1 MAKEFDIYLRKRV
14 HECDLI
20 VLSLPFRDGLTVTNR
35 MILESC
41 VKSYLLYEFAAVQSG
56 VDIASHIDEMLKI
69 CYEMLSFGTHI
80 GISAEFQTHYSFYP
94 NENIIELGSSDI
106 PMLATMFTEA
116 ESAMLIG
123 ASPLLVSIGK
133 SLGYGSSEMDLDVNL
148 PDVLKQ
154 SVLTLKSEMAFYAD
168 VLGTNETDFISVT
181 ADIIPSANIV
191 DLCYRV
197 TRAGSTAMEI
207 AALVLGTEIHFS
219 FGRAFSGVAFGSS
232 VYGSKAQ
239 KFEVIEN
246 TLSILHTLTE
256 SIIQYVEPGA
266 HFIKFGASG
275 SAIVKMHRLLS
286 EMDANELQDYDNM
299 TLDEVDFV
307 ILT

>member
-219 FGRAFSGVAFGSS
+219 FGRAF
-232 VYGSKAQ
+232 
-239 KFEVIEN
+239 
-246 TLSILHTLTE
+246 
-256 SIIQYVEPGA
+256 EP
-266 HFIKFGASG
+266 
-275 SAIVKMHRLLS
+275 
-286 EMDANELQDYDNM
+286 
-299 TLDEVDFV
+299 
-307 ILT
+307 

>member
-106 PMLATMFTEA
+106 PMLATMFT
-116 ESAMLIG
+116 SAR
-123 ASPLLVSIGK
+123 
-133 SLGYGSSEMDLDVNL
+133 L
-148 PDVLKQ
+148 PRKCPRKEL
-154 SVLTLKSEMAFYAD
+154 
-168 VLGTNETDFISVT
+168 
-181 ADIIPSANIV
+181 
-191 DLCYRV
+191 
-197 TRAGSTAMEI
+197 
-207 AALVLGTEIHFS
+207 
-219 FGRAFSGVAFGSS
+219 
-232 VYGSKAQ
+232 Q
-239 KFEVIEN
+239 KFR
-246 TLSILHTLTE
+246 
-256 SIIQYVEPGA
+256 
-266 HFIKFGASG
+266 
-275 SAIVKMHRLLS
+275 MR
-286 EMDANELQDYDNM
+286 
-299 TLDEVDFV
+299 FV
-307 ILT
+307 IPPPFINAPASINPGMQSRVKESMPA